1 MCFPTCFPVLLG
13 NRSGV
18 APATSDAKNQPFQQ
32 RLPSHAFNLLLLPGG
47 QLQRDPLLPAPHG
60 PHEHLG
66 PGGVR
71 QPGVRAADGGGTQG
85 GRIAEFPLRPG
96 GGGSVDH

>member
-1 MCFPTCFPVLLG
+1 MFSRFARKSIWGCAG
-13 NRSGV
+13 NIGRQK
-18 APATSDAKNQPFQQ
+18 PAISTASA
-32 RLPSHAFNLLLLPGG
+32 LPRIQFAAASWG